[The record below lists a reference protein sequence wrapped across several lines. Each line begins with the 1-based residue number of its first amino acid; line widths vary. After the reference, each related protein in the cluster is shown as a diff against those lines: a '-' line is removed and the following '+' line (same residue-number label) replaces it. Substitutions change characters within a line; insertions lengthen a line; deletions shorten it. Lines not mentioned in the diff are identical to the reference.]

1 MKPRHYMALKR
12 ALDVAAVAATSPLW
26 LAALA
31 AVALAVR
38 VSMGSPVLFR
48 QKRAGRAGRVFTIL
62 KFRTMRDGPEP
73 DAERITPLG
82 RFLRRTSLDEL
93 PQMLNVLRGDMSVV
107 GPRPLLPEYLPL
119 YTERQSRRHDVLPGL
134 TGWAQVNGR
143 NAVSWEE
150 KLELDAFYAENAGP
164 FIDAVIVLRTLAA
177 LALAPFRHRREEEL
191 VMPPFKGRGKVE
203 NGETKV

>member
-1 MKPRHYMALKR
+1 MKRRPYMALKR
-12 ALDVAAVAATSPLW
+12 VLDVAAVAATSPLW

-38 VSMGSPVLFR
+38 LSMGAPVLFR
-48 QKRAGRAGRVFTIL
+48 QKRAGLGGRVFTIL
-62 KFRTMRDGPEP
+62 KFRTMRDGPGP
-73 DAERITPLG
+73 DAERMTPLG

-119 YTERQSRRHDVLPGL
+119 YSPRQSRRHDVPPGL

-150 KLELDAFYAENAGP
+150 RLELDAFYAENAGP
-164 FIDAVIVLRTLAA
+164 ALDARIVLRTLAA
-177 LALAPFRHRREEEL
+177 LALAPFRHRRDEEF
-191 VMPPFKGRGKVE
+191 VMPPFAGRGGVE
-203 NGETKV
+203 NGKPKV